1 MSTAQFGASSTIIL
15 KLKKKKRTF
24 ISTRFYLKFKY
35 PERKASVDK
44 ISSLSAA
51 SSKCPTAFLARG
63 LASKTFVNNSRTISA
78 C

>member
-1 MSTAQFGASSTIIL
+1 MTNQ
-15 KLKKKKRTF
+15 
-24 ISTRFYLKFKY
+24 Y

-51 SSKCPTAFLARG
+51 SSKCPTALRARD
-63 LASKTFVNNSRTISA
+63 LASKTLVNNSRTIIP